1 LGWYSE
7 SFTDL
12 GQWFSSLQIEV
23 PSWVDIVKTATFK
36 ELAPYDANWYYIR
49 AGMYAPQNSLFYY
62 IHAKRFQVILYPKL
76 NIEFAVSWCCFVVPC
91 M

>member
-49 AGMYAPQNSLFYY
+49 AGMYVPWNSLFNY
-62 IHAKRFQVILYPKL
+62 IRAITF
-76 NIEFAVSWCCFVVPC
+76 SGDFVPQAEY
-91 M
+91 